1 MYYRLERNSNGYTH
15 VFGDDLV
22 NEMYVNDVP
31 CLELAEF
38 NMAVTK
44 PEVVVTFDVFKV
56 GKKFQRLNPCFR

>member
-31 CLELAEF
+31 GIELTEIS
-38 NMAVTK
+38 MAVTK
-44 PEVVVTFDVFKV
+44 PEVVVTFDVFKI
-56 GKKFQRLNPCFR
+56 G